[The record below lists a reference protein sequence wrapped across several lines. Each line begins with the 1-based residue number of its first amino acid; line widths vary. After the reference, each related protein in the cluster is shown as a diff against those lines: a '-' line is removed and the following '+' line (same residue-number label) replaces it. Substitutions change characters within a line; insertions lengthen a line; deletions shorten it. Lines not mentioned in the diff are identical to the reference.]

1 MSPTDMNSATA
12 ARPVMHPAAH
22 PRRPN
27 IIAVG
32 SGKGGVGK
40 TFVATTLAHAFARR
54 GLRTLLFDG
63 DLGLANIDIQ
73 LGLMPERDLGA
84 ALEGG
89 QGTLA
94 DAITR
99 FDEGGFDIIAG
110 KSGSA
115 SLGALPAAELVRLRS
130 ELLALAVRY
139 DRVVIDLGAGADN
152 AVRILSGAAG
162 MPLVVATDEPT
173 ALTDA
178 YAFIKLTLSDD
189 PTAQIRVIINSAAST
204 RDGERTYAKLL
215 RACEGFL
222 KVSPPLAGIVRRD
235 PKVRD
240 AIRHQVALLSRHPL
254 CEAAVDVEA
263 VAERLLAQPRV
274 ARAST

>member
-1 MSPTDMNSATA
+1 MSTSDLIVANVT
-12 ARPVMHPAAH
+12 RPAVHPAAH
-22 PRRPN
+22 PRKAN
-27 IIAVG
+27 IIAIG

-40 TFVATTLAHAFARR
+40 TFIATTLAHAFARR

-84 ALEGG
+84 ALEGNG
-89 QGTLA
+89 SLA

-99 FDEGGFDIIAG
+99 YEEGGFDIIAG

-115 SLGALPAAELVRLRS
+115 SLAALPAPELVRLRS
-130 ELLALAVRY
+130 ELIALAARY

-162 MPLVVATDEPT
+162 TPIVVATDEPT

-178 YAFIKLTLSDD
+178 YALVKLTLSDD
-189 PTAQIRVIINSAAST
+189 PTAQIRIVINNAASA

-222 KVSPPLAGIVRRD
+222 KASPPLAGIVRRD

-240 AIRHQVALLSRHPL
+240 AIRHQVGLLSRHPL
-254 CEAAVDVEA
+254 CEAAHDVEA
-263 VAERLLAQPRV
+263 VADRLLGVFQKARV
-274 ARAST
+274 ST